1 MRKVMVACI
10 CLLAGCGV
18 AGALDQG
25 AGDLVVADVTV
36 VSPERAAP
44 LEHAFVRIRDGRI
57 AEVSVTPLE
66 APRTID
72 GAGRFLIP
80 GLIDSHVHLEQLPM
94 EAVHREAHPEIAQAA
109 LAQEPRSFLFHGFT
123 TVIDLANG
131 ADRIAAWNRLDVRPD
146 AWFCGAAPIA
156 NGYPMTFAPE
166 SERFDLVPYFLHD
179 DRQAGRIP
187 SHIDSAE
194 HTPERV
200 IARMRDEGAICAKTY
215 HETGFGPQRGL
226 PTPELA
232 TIRRLVAAA
241 RTVGMPVLIHANSL
255 SAQQFA
261 LESGVPIIAHGL
273 WNGNAGEDGNLS
285 AEATAV
291 LDEVS
296 QRSVGY
302 QPTMQ
307 VLPGE
312 VDLFDAD
319 FLANPRLLDVLPV
332 ALIDWA
338 RTADGAWFRNQVG
351 EGLGDRDPLETYA
364 PSLAR
369 LDQVVARLAN
379 AEARLLFGSDTPS
392 GPTYANPPGL
402 NGWWEIQRWARAGMS
417 EAALFEALTIANARA
432 FGLEAE
438 VGSIEPGKRAHLLL
452 VRQDPLQTIEAYDA
466 IDTVFVSGVPFERS
480 ELSARSAIL
489 AK

>member
-1 MRKVMVACI
+1 MRRMMLACI
-10 CLLAGCGV
+10 CLLAGCGP
-18 AGALDQG
+18 ASGLDQD
-25 AGDLVVADVTV
+25 AGDLVIADVTV

-57 AEVSVTPLE
+57 AEVSDAPLE

-94 EAVHREAHPEIAQAA
+94 QAAQRDANPEIARAA
-109 LAQEPRSFLFHGFT
+109 LAQEPRSFLFYGFT

-131 ADRIAAWNRLDVRPD
+131 ADRIAAWNRLPARPD

-156 NGYPMTFAPE
+156 NGYPMAFVPE
-166 SERFDLVPYFLHD
+166 PERFDLVPYFLHD
-179 DRQAGRIP
+179 DRQTGRIP
-187 SHIDSAE
+187 AYIDSTE

-215 HETGFGPQRGL
+215 HETGFGAQRGL

-232 TIRRLVAAA
+232 TIRRLVDAA
-241 RTVGMPVLIHANSL
+241 RTAGIPVLIHANSL
-255 SAQQFA
+255 AAQQFA

-273 WNGNAGEDGNLS
+273 WNGNAGADGNLS
-285 AEATAV
+285 AEAIAV
-291 LDEVS
+291 VDEVS
-296 QRSVGY
+296 RRSVGY

-319 FLANPRLLDVLPV
+319 FLADPRLRDVLP
-332 ALIDWA
+332 AGLIDWA
-338 RTADGAWFRNQVG
+338 RTADGAWFRNEVG
-351 EGLGDRDPLETYA
+351 QGLGNRDPVAMYA
-364 PSLAR
+364 PLLAR
-369 LDQVVARLAN
+369 LEQLVARLAS
-379 AEARLLFGSDTPS
+379 AGAGLLFGSDTPS

-402 NGWWEIQRWARAGMS
+402 SGWWEIQRWAQAGVS
-417 EAALFEALTIANARA
+417 EPALFAALTIANARA
-432 FGLEAE
+432 FGLDAE

-452 VRQDPLQTIEAYDA
+452 VRQNPLQTIEAYDS
-466 IDTVFVSGVPFERS
+466 IETVFVSGVPFARS
-480 ELSARSAIL
+480 DLSAR
-489 AK
+489 

>member
-1 MRKVMVACI
+1 VTWPESGFGTTSIAI
-10 CLLAGCGV
+10 
-18 AGALDQG
+18 
-25 AGDLVVADVTV
+25 LVVADVTV

-94 EAVHREAHPEIAQAA
+94 QVVHRDANPGIAHAA

-131 ADRIAAWNRLDVRPD
+131 ADRIDAWNRLDVRPD

-166 SERFDLVPYFLHD
+166 AVRFDLVPYFLYD
-179 DRQAGRIP
+179 ERQSGLIP
-187 SHIDSAE
+187 PGIDPAE

-200 IARMRDEGAICAKTY
+200 IARMRDEGATCAKTY

-226 PTPELA
+226 PTPELG
-232 TIRRLVAAA
+232 TIGRLVAAA
-241 RTVGMPVLIHANSL
+241 RSEGMPVLIHANSL

-261 LESGVPIIAHGL
+261 LDSGVSIIAHGL
-273 WNGNAGEDGNLS
+273 WNGNAADDGNLS
-285 AEATAV
+285 IEAVA
-291 LDEVS
+291 LLAEVS
-296 QRSVGY
+296 RRSVWY

-312 VDLFDAD
+312 ADLFDEE
-319 FLANPRLLDVLPV
+319 FLTNPRLLDVLPA
-332 ALIDWA
+332 ALIDWVK
-338 RTADGAWFRNQVG
+338 TDDGAWFRNQVG
-351 EGLGDRDPLETYA
+351 EGLGDRDPGETYA
-364 PSLAR
+364 PSLVR
-369 LDQVVARLAN
+369 LDQVVAHLAN

-392 GPTYANPPGL
+392 SPTYANPPGL
-402 NGWWEIQRWARAGMS
+402 NGWWEIQRWARAGVS
-417 EAALFEALTIANARA
+417 EAVLFDALTIANARA
-432 FGLEAE
+432 FGLESE

-452 VRQDPLQTIEAYDA
+452 VRQNPLQTVEAYDS
-466 IDTVFVSGVPFERS
+466 IDTVFVGGVPYERS
-480 ELSARSAIL
+480 ELSARSVR
-489 AK
+489 